1 VKTTGNA
8 VLITGGGTGIGL
20 ALAERLVRQDNQVI
34 ICGRRR
40 PRLLAAKKRLPQLN
54 IRVCDVSRP
63 ASRQALAQWIISEFN
78 HLNILVNNAGIQRRV
93 DFRKGLRDLSDAD
106 EEVATNLVA
115 PIHLSALL
123 IPHLRRRKHAAIVN
137 ISSGLAFT
145 PLAVVPVYCATKSAI
160 HSLSLTLRFQLR
172 DTSVRVFEV
181 APPIVPTGLSG
192 SRHRPEDDEHS
203 MSPDAVAQ
211 GIMDAL
217 EHDKY
222 EVALGPA
229 VGLYKQREALFATIN
244 E

>member
-1 VKTTGNA
+1 VKTSGNT

-20 ALAERLVRQDNQVI
+20 ALAEQLVRRDNQVI

-40 PRLLAAKKRLPQLN
+40 QRLLTAKKRIPQLY

-63 ASRQALAQWIISEFN
+63 ASCRALAQWVISEFN
-78 HLNILVNNAGIQRRV
+78 HLNILVNNAGIQRTV
-93 DFRKGLRDLSDAD
+93 DFRKGTRDLPDAD
-106 EEVATNLVA
+106 EEVATNLLA

-123 IPHLRRRKHAAIVN
+123 IPHLRRQQRAAIVN

-172 DTSVRVFEV
+172 DTPVRVFEV
-181 APPIVPTGLSG
+181 APPIVSTGLSG
-192 SRHRPEDDEHS
+192 SRHRLEDDEHT
-203 MSPDAVAQ
+203 MSPDEVAQ
-211 GIMDAL
+211 GIIDAL
-217 EHDKY
+217 AHDRY

-229 VGLYKQREALFATIN
+229 AGLDKQREALFEIIN